1 MFRDKRWR
9 MADPELSYSR
19 LTHLPERPIQRLQRP
34 LIAFTHI
41 ESASGIVLLVCTAVA
56 LVAANSSFA
65 EAYAAFWNKEFSLS
79 IEGFEL
85 AYPLWYWV
93 NDGLMPIFFFV
104 IGLEI
109 KRELIT
115 GELSDP
121 KKVVLP
127 VAAAIGGVAVP
138 VAIYLAFQGGEPG
151 QRGWAVPMATDIAF
165 VVGCLSILGRRVPH
179 GVTVLMLSLAI
190 VDDLAAV
197 LVIALF
203 YTTSIKMTWLAG
215 AAGGLVVVAVM
226 NRLGIRRI
234 GLYAVAGTGVWL
246 CTLKSGI
253 HPTIA
258 GVALGLMTPAVPWL
272 GGPKFMGFL
281 RHTDE
286 TLRNEETTLAKAQ
299 LMVANLAFAS
309 REAVSPLARIERSLH
324 PWSAFAIMPVFALA
338 NAGVPVAVESIGTP
352 IGLAVAGGLFFG
364 KSIGI
369 FGASWITVKLGW
381 ATRPAGVTWPILGG
395 AAFLGGIGFT
405 MALFIASLGLSG
417 DLLVGAKIGVIIG
430 SFCSAVVGMLILV
443 AVTKKA

>member
-1 MFRDKRWR
+1 M
-9 MADPELSYSR
+9 
-19 LTHLPERPIQRLQRP
+19 
-34 LIAFTHI
+34 HI
-41 ESASGIVLLVCTAVA
+41 ESASGIVLLVCTTIA
-56 LVAANSSFA
+56 LVAANSPFA
-65 EAYAAFWNKEFSLS
+65 GAYEAFWNKEFSLS
-79 IEGFEL
+79 IGHFAL

-127 VAAAIGGVAVP
+127 VAAALGGIVVP
-138 VAIYLAFQGGEPG
+138 VAIYLASQGGEAG
-151 QRGWAVPMATDIAF
+151 ERGWAVPMATDIAF
-165 VVGCLSILGRRVPH
+165 VVGCLSLLGRRVPH

-215 AAGGLVVVAVM
+215 AAVGLVVVAAM
-226 NRLGIRRI
+226 NRLGIRRV
-234 GLYAVAGTGVWL
+234 GLYAVAGAGVWL

-281 RHTDE
+281 RHTHE
-286 TLRNEETTLAKAQ
+286 TLQNEETSLPQAQ
-299 LMVANLAFAS
+299 LMVADLAFAS
-309 REAVSPLARIERSLH
+309 REAVSPLSRIERTLH

-369 FGASWITVKLGW
+369 FGASWIAVKLGW

-417 DLLVGAKIGVIIG
+417 DLLVGAKIGVIMA

>member
-1 MFRDKRWR
+1 

-34 LIAFTHI
+34 LLAFTHV
-41 ESASGIVLLVCTAVA
+41 ESASGIVLLVCTAIA
-56 LVAANSSFA
+56 LIAANSPLA
-65 EAYAAFWNKEFSLS
+65 EAYAAFWNQEFSFS

-109 KRELIT
+109 KRELVI

-127 VAAAIGGVAVP
+127 VAAAIGGVVVP
-138 VAIYLAFQGGEPG
+138 VGIYLAFQGGQPG
-151 QRGWAVPMATDIAF
+151 QHGWAVPMATDIAF
-165 VVGCLSILGRRVPH
+165 VVGCLSLLGKRVPH
-179 GVTVLMLSLAI
+179 GVTVMMLSLAI

-197 LVIALF
+197 VVIALF
-203 YTTSIKMTWLAG
+203 YTSGIKTMWLIG
-215 AAGGLVVVAVM
+215 AAGGLVLVAVM
-226 NRLGIRRI
+226 NRVGIRSV
-234 GLYAVAGTGVWL
+234 GQYVVVGAFVWL

-258 GVALGLMTPAVPWL
+258 GVALGLMTPANPWL

-286 TLRNEETTLAKAQ
+286 TLRREETTLARAQ
-299 LMVANLAFAS
+299 LMVADLAFAS
-309 REAVSPLARIERSLH
+309 KEAVSPLSRIERALH
-324 PWSAFAIMPVFALA
+324 PWTAFAIMPIFALA
-338 NAGVPVAVESIGTP
+338 NAGVPIQVESIGAP
-352 IGLAVAGGLFFG
+352 VSVAVAVGLFVG
-364 KSIGI
+364 KSVGI
-369 FGASWITVKLGW
+369 FGASWLTVKVGW

-417 DLLVGAKIGVIIG
+417 DQLVAAKIGVIIG
-430 SFCSAVVGMLILV
+430 SFCSAVVGMLILIT
-443 AVTKKA
+443 VTNKD

>member
-1 MFRDKRWR
+1 MT
-9 MADPELSYSR
+9 DPEQSYSR
-19 LTHLPERPIQRLQRP
+19 LSHLPERPIQRLQRP
-34 LIAFTHI
+34 LIAFTHV
-41 ESASGIVLLVCTAVA
+41 ESASGILLLVCTAIA
-56 LVAANSSFA
+56 LIAANSPMA
-65 EAYAAFWNKEFSLS
+65 EAYAAFWNHEFRFS
-79 IEGFEL
+79 IADFEL

-109 KRELIT
+109 KRELVI
-115 GELSDP
+115 GELSDS

-127 VAAAIGGVAVP
+127 VAAAIGGVVVP
-138 VAIYLAFQGGEPG
+138 VAIYLALQGGGEG

-165 VVGCLSILGRRVPH
+165 VVGCLSLLGKRVPY

-203 YTTSIKMTWLAG
+203 YTTTIKMNWLAG
-215 AAGGLVVVAVM
+215 AAVGLVVVAAM
-226 NRLGIRRI
+226 NRLGVRRV
-234 GLYAVAGTGVWL
+234 GLYVVVGIGVWL

-272 GGPKFMGFL
+272 GGPSFMGFL
-281 RHTDE
+281 GHTHD
-286 TLRNEETTLAKAQ
+286 TLRDAETTRARAE
-299 LMVANLAFAS
+299 LMVADLAFAS
-309 REAVSPLARIERSLH
+309 REAVSPLSRIERALH
-324 PWSAFAIMPVFALA
+324 PWTAFAIMPVFALA
-338 NAGVPVAVESIGTP
+338 NAGVPVAVESISTP
-352 IGLAVAGGLFFG
+352 VGLAIAGGLFIG
-364 KSIGI
+364 KAAGI

-381 ATRPAGVTWPILGG
+381 AERPAGVTWPILLG

-417 DLLVGAKIGVIIG
+417 DLLVAAKIGVIMG